1 MAKCHCVQAYAPLAL
16 RQPHALHIHCC
27 MQVESAIKFFFGLC
41 NKSKYIYLYISCHLF
56 FMKNQVG
63 LRRFPRPSISNKCNI
78 LKLIKMS
85 AF

>member
-41 NKSKYIYLYISCHLF
+41 NKSKYIYFYISCHLF

-63 LRRFPRPSISNKCNI
+63 LRRFPRPSIVTSVISQN
-78 LKLIKMS
+78 
-85 AF
+85 